1 MLQEVRI
8 KDFIIVDT
16 LAIRFTEG
24 LNVVTGETGAGKSI
38 IVSAI
43 EMLLGSRGSSEL
55 VRPSAK
61 EAIIEGVFL
70 IKEDTKKRLQ
80 ELGLSDDETMIVRRS
95 LSPSGKSRVYVN
107 DSPVT
112 LQTLQRVTADLVD
125 LHGQHEH
132 QSLFKPSSQLQLL
145 DAFAGTEELVR
156 KVQTLY
162 KEYMSLKRELEEMRE
177 KSKERQHRIDL
188 LSFQIKEIES
198 ASLKEGE
205 LEELLSERKILQNLS
220 QLRALSE
227 EAMLLLKESDTSI
240 LGQLGSLTKT
250 LEELSRLDEDARGIS
265 AFIKEAETLLQEASY
280 SLRDLKDRY
289 DCDPQRLD
297 EVESRLSLI
306 DRLRKKYG
314 DNIREIL
321 DYKREAEQDLQRL
334 YSIDEKTEF
343 IEKRL
348 KELSEGL
355 EELTFQLSER
365 RKETARIL
373 QKEIER
379 VLYELAFKN
388 SVFII
393 DIKEIPLS
401 ATGRDS
407 VEFLF
412 SANPGHPPK
421 ALSKVASGGEIS
433 RVMLALKSLL
443 ASFDKVPLMVFDEV
457 DAGIGGMTA
466 ESVAR
471 KLKFLSRTHQVI
483 CITHL
488 PQIAS
493 KADHHLLV
501 DKEEDSGGTRVR
513 IRELD
518 YEQRLREIARML
530 SGSVTDASLQHA
542 RELLSMH

>member
-16 LAIRFTEG
+16 LTIRFTEG

-38 IVSAI
+38 LVSAI

-61 EAIIEGVFL
+61 EAMIEGVFL

-132 QSLFKPSSQLQLL
+132 QSLFKTSSQLQLL

-205 LEELLSERKILQNLS
+205 LEELLSERKILQNLT

-240 LGQLGSLTKT
+240 LGQLGLLTRA
-250 LEELSRLDEDARGIS
+250 LEELGRLDEDVRGIS
-265 AFIKEAETLLQEASY
+265 AFIREAETLLQEASY

-321 DYKREAEQDLQRL
+321 DYKREAEQELQRL

-355 EELTFQLSER
+355 EELTLQLSER

-393 DIKEIPLS
+393 DIKEAPLS

-443 ASFDKVPLMVFDEV
+443 ASFDRVPLMVFDEV

-501 DKEEDSGGTRVR
+501 EKEEASGGTRVR